1 MLGLGAQA
9 PCRACHTGEDRGGK
23 AAVDMRTL
31 IERLRGAHDGA
42 RAMLLRAEHS
52 GMEVSQAQFDLN
64 AAADALVKARAAIH
78 GFVVDNVKKEVEAGL
93 TVSAKA
99 EARGQRALDEL
110 RFRRTGLAVALVIIL
125 AVIAGLVLK
134 IRQVERRT
142 VAAPRVP

>member
-1 MLGLGAQA
+1 
-9 PCRACHTGEDRGGK
+9 
-23 AAVDMRTL
+23 
-31 IERLRGAHDGA
+31 
-42 RAMLLRAEHS
+42 MLLRAEQS

-64 AAADALVKARAAIH
+64 AAADALVRARAAIH

-110 RFRRTGLAVALVIIL
+110 RFRRTGLAVALVVIL
-125 AVIAGLVLK
+125 MVIAGLVMK

-142 VAAPRVP
+142 VAAPRAP